1 MQDQVRPGTVR
12 PSGPS
17 ADETAAIGEPLGL
30 DSISS
35 ADLDVSLAPAQTLS
49 ASVTPESGWRL
60 GTVLAMPVILAIR
73 AYQLVMSPML
83 VQSCRFYPSCSQYA
97 VTALRRFGLF
107 RGSWLAARRLLR
119 CHPWNPGG
127 VDHVPTRDQPR
138 SCEHS
143 VRGERHAA

>member
-1 MQDQVRPGTVR
+1 MEGQSHPVDPPQPVPRVSARPDQA
-12 PSGPS
+12 S
-17 ADETAAIGEPLGL
+17 
-30 DSISS
+30 
-35 ADLDVSLAPAQTLS
+35 SLAGAASSPDPARTLS
-49 ASVTPESGWRL
+49 ASVAPEAGWRI
-60 GTVLAMPVILAIR
+60 GTVLAMPLILAIR

-107 RGSWLAARRLLR
+107 RGAWLAARRLLR

-127 VDHVPTRDQPR
+127 VDHVPPRPSEQPR

-143 VRGERHAA
+143 VRGDWHAA